1 MVGTSKKGGKTSGGG
16 GGDEGSDEFVY
27 VEAPEDVHPPSA
39 PSATTP
45 VNNTLSNDDL
55 EANAAAAAASA
66 AVALLAN
73 ASSAASRNLHHA
85 STSGSFSY
93 NTDDS
98 TEKIDNY
105 VAIDTLSTHQSH
117 STHQEDHNNNNK
129 VDSFGLFGVSTN
141 NSTQDHDDDLVD
153 DEPVVVLSHHHN
165 NNHSSESAASSS
177 NDEDGGD
184 PDVIFDQRDY
194 FLDEDDGIHGSGK
207 YKNRFQRL
215 QHRLRVRARK
225 YNRQSK
231 DIFNRIFGRRIVRH
245 MDDIIDNIDNP
256 FNRWILK
263 LFCMIVAIIVAYT
276 VVIRPVFKLASPAVD
291 QFMTNHGW
299 YFNGQR
305 PFRASICN
313 DPAIFDIDSMNYD
326 MYVSKYSGGC
336 PGTCYD
342 ADRGILVPSSIEFD
356 DGCYT
361 NWCDDSSSY
370 NSIYEKWMND
380 YNRNSSNYDE
390 EESDSSDED
399 MEYNYTVGDTIY
411 QTMKSC
417 DYSTFKHTCSYNGW
431 YYHPGE
437 IVPHASKDSCNTC
450 RCKKFRKNVNG
461 DDYHD
466 QDENYDYKVECTRR
480 NCNTCLYQGK
490 VYKHD
495 DGFYNGC
502 GSFYCTCDG
511 STGQVSCT
519 NFIQEITK
527 SGYKQGGNYGVAKAT
542 KQRGTCILDYS
553 SSNSYNNNAAAAGDD
568 GYYNMNNNT
577 DEGYDGYGGDDYDYY
592 HDDDNNIND
601 QEAGQ
606 EEGAEAQDNDNNDG
620 GGDGGRQRTRDLE
633 EDDDDSNYKT
643 FCTWQQELY
652 EANTCFKPTT
662 KNYDNNNKNNNLNIC
677 SCMGNGQVVCTD
689 CDNY

>member
-1 MVGTSKKGGKTSGGG
+1 MVGATKDDGKAS
-16 GGDEGSDEFVY
+16 DGSDEFVY
-27 VEAPEDVHPPSA
+27 VEAPDVGHPSA
-39 PSATTP
+39 PSAASATTP

-55 EANAAAAAASA
+55 EANAAAVAASA

-73 ASSAASRNLHHA
+73 ASSASRKLHA
-85 STSGSFSY
+85 STSGSYSY

-105 VAIDTLSTHQSH
+105 VAIDSLSTHQSH
-117 STHQEDHNNNNK
+117 STHQEEEQNK

-141 NSTQDHDDDLVD
+141 NSTHEHDD
-153 DEPVVVLSHHHN
+153 DEPVVLSHHR
-165 NNHSSESAASSS
+165 NHPSTSASTS
-177 NDEDGGD
+177 NDDDGD

-194 FLDEDDGIHGSGK
+194 FLDEDDGIHGAGK

-215 QHRLRVRARK
+215 QQRLRIRAKK
-225 YNRQSK
+225 YKRQSK

-256 FNRWILK
+256 FNRWVLK

-276 VVIRPVFKLASPAVD
+276 FVIRPVFKLAFPTVD

-299 YFNGQR
+299 YLNGQR
-305 PFRASICN
+305 PFRTSICN
-313 DPAIFDIDSMNYD
+313 DPAIFDIDSMNYND
-326 MYVSKYSGGC
+326 MYFSKYSGGC
-336 PGTCYD
+336 QGTCYD

-370 NSIYEKWMND
+370 NNIYEKWMND
-380 YNRNSSNYDE
+380 YNSNSSNYEEE
-390 EESDSSDED
+390 EESSNSDED
-399 MEYNYTVGDTIY
+399 IEYNYTKGDTLY

-417 DYSTFKHTCSYNGW
+417 DYSTYKHTCSYNGW

-450 RCKKFRKNVNG
+450 RCKKFRKNING

-466 QDENYDYKVECTRR
+466 QDENYDYRVECTQRK
-480 NCNTCLYQGK
+480 CNTCMYQGK

-511 STGQVSCT
+511 TTGTVSCK
-519 NFIQEITK
+519 NF
-527 SGYKQGGNYGVAKAT
+527 GGVAKAT
-542 KQRGTCILDYS
+542 KQKGTCILDYS
-553 SSNSYNNNAAAAGDD
+553 SSNYNDAAAAGDD
-568 GYYNMNNNT
+568 GYYYNNNNMNNMT
-577 DEGYDGYGGDDYDYY
+577 DDGYYGYGGDYY
-592 HDDDNNIND
+592 YYLGDDNNNNDDQVEEAEVQQDDDNYGYGN
-601 QEAGQ
+601 
-606 EEGAEAQDNDNNDG
+606 
-620 GGDGGRQRTRDLE
+620 GGRQRRRNLE
-633 EDDDDSNYKT
+633 EEDDSNYKT
-643 FCTWQQELY
+643 FCTWQQDLY
-652 EANTCFKPTT
+652 QANTCFKPLT
-662 KNYDNNNKNNNLNIC
+662 KNYDNKNNNLNIC